1 MCVRKVAIRAV
12 HHIRFTDDEKVCW
25 MYGDKLFFRLSN
37 YTRKFAIFALI
48 THSFRKLLRN

>member
-1 MCVRKVAIRAV
+1 MCVRKVAIRAG
-12 HHIRFTDDEKVCW
+12 FTDDENVSW
-25 MYGDKLFFRLSN
+25 TYGDKLFFRLSN